1 MITVWL
7 GLTSPQPAF
16 ASINIDFLSIPKKVK
31 QISPNKAIFT
41 NIDLS
46 SISKKATQILP
57 DKQFIGRNAKRFLSL
72 GPAIVCQAYSD
83 DLLNIDRATLKA
95 IGEGVNSTTI
105 ISGAI
110 ASASA
115 AGAGN
120 LAGYAGMASAVSQ
133 LGLGGATTAIA
144 GMMGSGATGAAA
156 TAVVTSAIGGP
167 VVMGAVIV
175 GGTSLATY
183 GTYELGKFA
192 IKNMEN
198 KLNLGKRAKHY
209 CLR

>member
-1 MITVWL
+1 MFKHFKRFLSSLLIAVMMTIWL
-7 GLTSPQPAF
+7 GVTSPKPAF
-16 ASINIDFLSIPKKVK
+16 ASINIDLLSIPNKVK
-31 QISPNKAIFT
+31 QV
-41 NIDLS
+41 
-46 SISKKATQILP
+46 LP
-57 DKQFIGRNAKRFLSL
+57 DKEILPNKEFIGRNAKKFLSL
-72 GPAIVCQAYSD
+72 SPEIICQAYSN
-83 DLLNIDRATLKA
+83 DLLNTSALKVIDKGLASNA
-95 IGEGVNSTTI
+95 V

-133 LGLGGATTAIA
+133 LGLGGITTTIA
-144 GMMGSGATGAAA
+144 GMMGSSATGAAA

-192 IKNMEN
+192 IKNIGN
-198 KLNLGKRAKHY
+198 QINLDEFAQSY
-209 CLR
+209 CSSPR